1 MSLLRKMIPL
11 MVLAAPLC
19 AQDVRFGVQVHAN
32 LPSADLKDAADS
44 KAGAGGGFHMTWDL
58 GGGSVIRP
66 RVDYVAY
73 PENKNFPDYSL
84 SATANGKSKLDNL
97 SAGADYLYFFEGKDT
112 GFYLTGAQ
120 ELRNGPLQL
129 PPAGFSPDV
138 LAATPTAML
147 LDFAAVR
154 INPDRA
160 LQGGF
165 KINLV
170 LTDVNER
177 HLISIENGV
186 MIHEQDVADPQAGA
200 TVRMTR
206 MDLLATLFAGVAP
219 ETRGIESDG
228 DGALY
233 GRLAALID
241 PLALNFNVVTP

>member
-11 MVLAAPLC
+11 IMLATPLC

-112 GFYLTGAQ
+112 GFYVTGGLSWNRWKFDYDYTYKIGNVTVSGSSSQTANKVGGAAGVGYN
-120 ELRNGPLQL
+120 LNRNLGFEARYTASKFKN
-129 PPAGFSPDV
+129 AGGGDV
-138 LAATPTAML
+138 NA
-147 LDFAAVR
+147 AAVQLSASYR
-154 INPDRA
+154 
-160 LQGGF
+160 F
-165 KINLV
+165 
-170 LTDVNER
+170 
-177 HLISIENGV
+177 
-186 MIHEQDVADPQAGA
+186 
-200 TVRMTR
+200 
-206 MDLLATLFAGVAP
+206 
-219 ETRGIESDG
+219 
-228 DGALY
+228 
-233 GRLAALID
+233 
-241 PLALNFNVVTP
+241 